1 MSKGTVLVTGASGY
15 IAGFAIRDL
24 IAAGW
29 TVRGTIRSLARADE
43 LRARLG
49 ATAETLSLFA
59 ADLMSDD
66 GWADASR
73 GADYVLH
80 IASPLPAKAPKSD
93 DELIVPAREGA
104 LRALRHARDAGVKR
118 LVMTSSTAAICY
130 GMDGERRV
138 FTEADWTDASHPDT
152 YPYVRSKVIAERA
165 ARDFMAR
172 EGGAIEFCTINP
184 GAVLGPVMG
193 RDYSA
198 SVEIVLKLLSGA
210 VPGSPR
216 IGFPIVDVRD
226 IADAHIRAMTTP
238 DLNGERFLCAGEFLW
253 MGEIARL
260 LREELG
266 AGARRAPTRQ
276 LPDLLVRVVALF
288 DAEIRGVLTELGK
301 QRICDAS
308 HARDRLGWTPRPAR
322 ATITDCGRSLIV
334 HGIVKP

>member
-1 MSKGTVLVTGASGY
+1 MTKGTVLVTGASGY

-24 IAAGW
+24 IQQGW
-29 TVRGTIRSLARADE
+29 TVRGTIRSLARGDDV
-43 LRARLG
+43 RARLG
-49 ATAETLSLFA
+49 ATPGTLELFA
-59 ADLMSDD
+59 ADLMSDE
-66 GWADASR
+66 GWAEASR

-118 LVMTSSTAAICY
+118 LVMTSSTAAVCY
-130 GMDGERRV
+130 GMDAARRV
-138 FTEADWTDASHPDT
+138 FTEADWTDPDHADT

-172 EGGAIEFCTINP
+172 EGGALEFCTINP

-193 RDYSA
+193 SDYSA

-216 IGFPIVDVRD
+216 IGFPVVDVRD
-226 IADAHIRAMTTP
+226 IADAHIRAMSAP
-238 DLNGERFLCAGEFLW
+238 DLDGGRFLCAGEFLW
-253 MGEIARL
+253 MGEISRI

-266 AGARRAPTRQ
+266 AAARRAPTRQ
-276 LPDLLVRVVALF
+276 LPDFLVRVVALF
-288 DAEIRGVLTELGK
+288 DAEIRGVLTEIGK

-308 HARDRLGWTPRPAR
+308 HASTVLGWSARPAR
-322 ATITDCGRSLIV
+322 ETIADCGRSLIA